1 MANVAENNADPW
13 GRSLIETLRRW
24 WWIPA
29 ILAVLGAGVGMAAG
43 ANSPKT
49 AEALLAVQIA
59 SDNPDALS
67 RAATNAVTEVST
79 QEVHAN
85 AAEARG
91 TTATDIRSRSQVLV
105 VPDSTVLAVHV
116 TADTADNAAA
126 DANELAKAAV
136 DQSARRLQNELRALT
151 ANTETLIAQEGLR
164 DTQAERTRINQLGGA
179 LAGSQQAMLTQSRQ
193 LTVLQT
199 ASPETASSTS
209 PILLGLL
216 GTIGGALL
224 GLALTML
231 FGGRRGRMSSMREM
245 RRLYPH
251 LEFIPARDVPA
262 IMSLEAGSADRVVLS
277 GVRVP
282 AASVRGL
289 VEPVTSGVHAAGRD
303 PHLTEDVAQFGAE
316 HYGRDGDRQVT
327 VLQTPLSGAIVRRVA
342 RDPRSVL
349 MVLVRPHKT
358 RFEWLDEHA
367 GQFGD
372 RTYVVVDG

>member
-1 MANVAENNADPW
+1 MANPAENNADPW

-24 WWIPA
+24 WWVPA
-29 ILAVLGAGVGMAAG
+29 ILAVLGAGVGLAAG
-43 ANSPKT
+43 VSSPKT
-49 AEALLAVQIA
+49 AEALLAVRIT

-67 RAATNAVTEVST
+67 RAATSAVTEVST
-79 QEVHAN
+79 GEVY
-85 AAEARG
+85 AAAAQVLGESAADLR
-91 TTATDIRSRSQVLV
+91 ARSQVLV
-105 VPDSTVLAVHV
+105 VPDSTVLAVRV

-136 DQSARRLQNELRALT
+136 NQSARRLQNELRSLTTSTEAL
-151 ANTETLIAQEGLR
+151 ISGQGLR
-164 DTQAERTRINQLGGA
+164 DAGAERARITQLGGA
-179 LAGSQQAMLTQSRQ
+179 LAGSQQALLTQSRQ
-193 LTVLQT
+193 LSVLQS
-199 ASPETASSTS
+199 ASADGASSTS
-209 PILLGLL
+209 PMLMGMLGA
-216 GTIGGALL
+216 IGGALL
-224 GLALTML
+224 GIAFTML
-231 FGGRRGRMSSMREM
+231 FGGRRGRLSSMREM
-245 RRLYPH
+245 RRLYPN

-262 IMSLEAGSADRVVLS
+262 IMSMEAASADRVVLS

-282 AASVRGL
+282 AASVRAL
-289 VEPVTSGVHAAGRD
+289 VEPVDAGVHAAGRD
-303 PHLTEDVAQFGAE
+303 SHVTEDVAQFGAE
-316 HYGRDGDRQVT
+316 HYGRDGHRQVT